1 MRVRRE
7 IIYEG
12 ESDWIEKTLKRSIL
26 KKRGNKFVTPFGSIK
41 LVSEV
46 RGEENGSI
54 KGSRKGNKKQETGEG
69 LGGGSVACLG

>member
-12 ESDWIEKTLKRSIL
+12 EEYWIEETLRRSIL
-26 KKRGNKFVTPFGSIK
+26 KKRGDKFVTPFGSIK
-41 LVSEV
+41 LVNQA

-54 KGSRKGNKKQETGEG
+54 KGSRKGNKK
-69 LGGGSVACLG
+69 

>member
-12 ESDWIEKTLKRSIL
+12 EDNWIERTLRRSIL
-26 KKRGNKFVTPFGSIK
+26 KKRGSKFVTPFGSIK
-41 LVSEV
+41 LISEV

-54 KGSRKGNKKQETGEG
+54 KGSGKGNKK
-69 LGGGSVACLG
+69 